1 MVWEF
6 NHPDQMLSLN
16 QGCAQRLANG
26 NTLICWGTLSND
38 PGATITEVDSQNN
51 IVLEIKY
58 PEAYHSYKVRKVS
71 WEFDVNLIVGDLN
84 LDGVVNIL
92 DIISSINLILEDPSH
107 DPFDLFKADINRDGK
122 IDILDIIQLVN
133 SVLES

>member
-1 MVWEF
+1 M
-6 NHPDQMLSLN
+6 
-16 QGCAQRLANG
+16 A
-26 NTLICWGTLSND
+26 
-38 PGATITEVDSQNN
+38 
-51 IVLEIKY
+51 
-58 PEAYHSYKVRKVS
+58 
-71 WEFDVNLIVGDLN
+71 
-84 LDGVVNIL
+84 NIL